1 MGIKLYKYKGGS
13 KGFEAWKWVSVA
25 FVGYVAS
32 LWVNSVFKWIDMAV
46 TEGFSLFFNGV
57 NSLGALN
64 AFILMSL
71 ALVFS
76 FFSAF
81 SLAKKDFSS
90 SFKWFGITF
99 VMVGLHYLIYV
110 VYSYL
115 VGMEGY
121 LMLAEIWAIP
131 LLGLGLV
138 MLITKIDNK
147 KQPT

>member
-90 SFKWFGITF
+90 SFKWLGITL

-115 VGMEGY
+115 VSMEAF

-131 LLGLGLV
+131 LLGLGMV